1 MPNPSNACDP
11 SSPDRADVAAALY
24 IQGGAHDASH
34 RCDANDRHGTH
45 DLFAEL
51 ARALRLQSHH
61 TVVDVCAGAGQHVVR
76 FAPLV
81 ARAVGYDFSEA
92 AVAAARQRGAEA
104 YVADGASLP
113 LPGGSVDALNCA
125 FGIYYLHDLA
135 AAIGEWA
142 RVLRP
147 GGRVVIS
154 GPARG
159 TNAELYAFHE
169 RATGA
174 GPSDADT
181 MALGYVDDVV
191 RQALL
196 AGPFTEVEVQTF
208 VNPIEFP
215 DAAAFL
221 DYWRTTSLFLRSERA
236 NADAGAQL
244 LAGHAGPL
252 RVTKRVSI
260 LSATRSDRPAHS

>member
-1 MPNPSNACDP
+1 MPNPLSACDP
-11 SSPDRADVAAALY
+11 SSPDRADIATALY
-24 IQGGAHDASH
+24 IEGGARDASH
-34 RCDANDRHGTH
+34 RCDTNDRLGAH

-51 ARALRLQSHH
+51 ARALRLEPHH
-61 TVVDVCAGAGQHVVR
+61 TVVDVCAGAGQHVMR

-81 ARAVGYDFSEA
+81 ARAVGFDFSA
-92 AVAAARQRGAEA
+92 AAIDEARQRGAEA

-113 LPGGSVDALNCA
+113 LADGAVDALSCT
-125 FGIYYLHDLA
+125 FGVYYLQDPG
-135 AAIGEWA
+135 AAIREWA

-147 GGRVVIS
+147 GGRIVIS

-169 RATGA
+169 RATGD

-181 MALGYVDDVV
+181 MALGYIDDVV
-191 RQALL
+191 RPALL
-196 AGPFTEVEVQTF
+196 AGPFVEVEVQTF

-221 DYWRTTSLFLRSERA
+221 DYWRSTSLYLRGKRA
-236 NADAGAQL
+236 NGDNGAQF
-244 LAGHAGPL
+244 LAGHTGPL

-260 LSATRSDRPAHS
+260 VSATRSNAAVS